1 MMTPFRLM
9 QVLVGV
15 VVMFSTVTQ
24 AAAGPNGGTGAVPPA
39 AAPVEVSATAIA
51 AVPPPVA
58 AVAPQSAPVVV
69 SPPSAVPAAPVAVL
83 GGLIQG
89 WQEIPQEVGKVPA
102 MRIRRAE
109 LSARVEVG
117 DGVTGL
123 VVVDPALIVDDGVT
137 TTPFLTSTATGKI
150 AAGVTAVKRLSMLK
164 IACVAMDRPFPQV
177 PFVKRLTAGQ
187 FKVPFGMEGLK
198 SGGEIDTVER
208 AMQTAL
214 LGWSDL
220 KDLGFMAQVGA
231 GPFDL
236 WAGGFQGEGQ
246 NRAEANDYMN
256 ANVRASLRPAGW
268 LAIGAAYQEGRSG
281 KTKDLASHAG
291 AELSCAWTPGGT
303 PVRLKGEY
311 ALGPQGP
318 RGRAAAVRTGYGNLG
333 VEVWPDHVELVTR
346 YDWLDADA
354 KTPRN
359 WRTEATGGVSLWL
372 ANKRAKLQWNYI
384 RVDEP
389 TPKKKNDLM
398 RINVQASF

>member
-1 MMTPFRLM
+1 MTPFRPM
-9 QVLVGV
+9 QALVGV

-24 AAAGPNGGTGAVPPA
+24 AAESLT
-39 AAPVEVSATAIA
+39 AAPVEVSATTV
-51 AVPPPVA
+51 AVPAP
-58 AVAPQSAPVVV
+58 APQPAPAVSPQPATVSAP
-69 SPPSAVPAAPVAVL
+69 PPSAVPAVPVVVL

-117 DGVTGL
+117 DGVTGML
-123 VVVDPALIVDDGVT
+123 VVDPALIVDDGVT
-137 TTPFLTSTATGKI
+137 TTPFLTSTTTGKT
-150 AAGVTAVKRLSMLK
+150 ATGVTAVKRLSLLK
-164 IACVAMDRPFPQV
+164 VASVAMDRPFPLV

-220 KDLGFMAQVGA
+220 KDLGFMAQVGT

-246 NRAEANDYMN
+246 NRAEANN
-256 ANVRASLRPAGW
+256 FLNSNVRATIRPLSW
-268 LAIGAAYQEGRSG
+268 LVVGAAYQEGRTG
-281 KTKDLASHAG
+281 KAKDFNSHAAG
-291 AELSCAWTPGGT
+291 EVSCAWMPGGT

-318 RGRAAAVRTGYGNLG
+318 KGNAAAVRTGYGHLG
-333 VEVWPDHVELVTR
+333 VEMWPDHVELVIR

-359 WRTEATGGVSLWL
+359 WRTEATGGLSLWL
-372 ANKRAKLQWNYI
+372 ANKRAKFQWNYI

-389 TPKKKNDLM
+389 TPKRRNDLM
-398 RINVQASF
+398 RVNVQAGF